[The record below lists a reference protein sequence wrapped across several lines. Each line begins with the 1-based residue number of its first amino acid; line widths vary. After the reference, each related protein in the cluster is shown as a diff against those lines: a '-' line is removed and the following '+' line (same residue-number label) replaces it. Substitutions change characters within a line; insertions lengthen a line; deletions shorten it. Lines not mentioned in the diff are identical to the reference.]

1 MDTVREILQ
10 HDDSEEFSWK
20 KYAIKQGY
28 LIKFQRGLLK
38 APKMQY
44 FVLTANGLISFEG
57 KPSHDTEPLCFIPY
71 EQLSSI
77 KLDSVEMNSSKLC
90 CMQLTSKT
98 NPNFTLA
105 FNRKEDRDD
114 WMMIM
119 MKAFS
124 EALLTTR
131 VFNRSSSA
139 IDENKASDDSTTKG
153 LLERKMSSST
163 KEKLERKISSSST
176 KEKLERKISSSSA
189 KEKLERKISTGSNG
203 QSFRRKRRKGE
214 KGSIRKSK
222 SFDSLALHDVTNTG
236 LNFPHNRLSDNP
248 LRPQAE
254 NVSYLA
260 DSRKRKSVPN
270 IHVISHFPSAWT
282 TDSKEQLLFQN
293 SCSFEHRDSLTVQAQ
308 KQLKSKADAKQK
320 LNVFAKLRSRL
331 EHPVKHQPVKH

>member
-1 MDTVREILQ
+1 MDTVKEILE
-10 HDDSEEFSWK
+10 HDESEEFSWK
-20 KYAIKQGY
+20 RYAIKQGY

-57 KPSHDTEPLCFIPY
+57 KPSHDTEPLCFLPY

-77 KLDSVEMNSSKLC
+77 KLDSIEVNSSKLS

-139 IDENKASDDSTTKG
+139 IDENKAGDDSTTKDVV
-153 LLERKMSSST
+153 ERKASSSS
-163 KEKLERKISSSST
+163 KEKVERKISSSST
-176 KEKLERKISSSSA
+176 

-203 QSFRRKRRKGE
+203 QSFRRKRRKGD

-222 SFDSLALHDVTNTG
+222 SYDSLALHDVTNTG
-236 LNFPHNRLSDNP
+236 LNFPNKRLSANP
-248 LRPQAE
+248 LRPEAE
-254 NVSYLA
+254 NVSSFA
-260 DSRKRKSVPN
+260 DSRKRKSVPD

-282 TDSKEQLLFQN
+282 TDSKEKLFQN
-293 SCSFEHRDSLTVQAQ
+293 SCSFEHRDSLTVQTQ
-308 KQLKSKADAKQK
+308 RQLKSKADAKHK
-320 LNVFAKLRSRL
+320 TNVFAKLRSKL
-331 EHPVKHQPVKH
+331 EHPVKH

>member
-1 MDTVREILQ
+1 MDTVKEILQ
-10 HDDSEEFSWK
+10 YDDSEEFSWK

-38 APKMQY
+38 TPKMQY

-57 KPSHDTEPLCFIPY
+57 KPNHDTEPLYFLPY

-77 KLDSVEMNSSKLC
+77 KLDSIELNSSKLC

-98 NPNFTLA
+98 NPNITLA

-139 IDENKASDDSTTKG
+139 IDENKAGDDFTAKDIV
-153 LLERKMSSST
+153 ERKASSLS
-163 KEKLERKISSSST
+163 KEKVERKISSSST
-176 KEKLERKISSSSA
+176 KEKLERKISSSST

-222 SFDSLALHDVTNTG
+222 SYDSLALHDVTNTG
-236 LNFPHNRLSDNP
+236 LNFPNKRLSENP
-248 LRPQAE
+248 LRPEAE
-254 NVSYLA
+254 NVSSLA
-260 DSRKRKSVPN
+260 DSRKRKSVPD
-270 IHVISHFPSAWT
+270 IHVISHFPSAWA
-282 TDSKEQLLFQN
+282 TDSKEQLFQN

-308 KQLKSKADAKQK
+308 RQLKSKADAKHK
-320 LNVFAKLRSRL
+320 TNVFAKLRSKL
-331 EHPVKHQPVKH
+331 EHPVKH